1 MIDKIKIIE
10 AYNYRHA
17 CKTFDANKKISDADF
32 SFILETARLSPS
44 SFGFEPWKFLIVQ
57 NTDLRKKLKLV
68 VWGAQG
74 TLPTASHFIVILA
87 RKQKTMKY
95 DSQYIKYMM
104 KDVHHLTDD
113 VIQKRRDF
121 VKGFQ
126 EYDFNLVESE
136 RAMFDWS
143 SKQTYIALANMM
155 TSAAMI
161 NIDSCPI
168 EGYKAKEMEKLM
180 TDDFG
185 IDHTEFGVTCM
196 VAFGYRI
203 DKQRSKTRQDLS
215 DIIEWFN

>member
-10 AYNYRHA
+10 AYNFRHA
-17 CKTFDANKKISDADF
+17 CKVFDTNKKISDADF

-44 SFGFEPWKFLIVQ
+44 SFGFEPWKFLVVQ
-57 NTDLRKKLKLV
+57 NKDLRDKLKLIT
-68 VWGAQG
+68 WGAQG
-74 TLPTASHFIVILA
+74 TLPTASHFVVILA
-87 RKQKTMKY
+87 RKQKAMKY
-95 DSQYIKYMM
+95 DSQYIKHMM
-104 KDVHHLTDD
+104 EDVHRLTDD
-113 VIQKRRDF
+113 VIQKRRGF
-121 VKGFQ
+121 VKTFQ
-126 EYDFNLVESE
+126 ESDFNLIESE
-136 RAMFDWS
+136 RAMFDWA

-185 IDHTEFGVTCM
+185 IDHTEYGVTCM

-203 DKQRSKTRQDLS
+203 DKQRNKTRQDT
-215 DIIEWFN
+215 DEIIQWFN

>member
-10 AYNYRHA
+10 AYNFRHA
-17 CKTFDANKKISDADF
+17 CKIFDATKKISDADF

-57 NTDLRKKLKLV
+57 NKDLRDKLKLIT
-68 VWGAQG
+68 WGAQG

-87 RKQKTMKY
+87 RKQKTMNY
-95 DSQYIKYMM
+95 DSQYIKHMM
-104 KDVHHLTDD
+104 KDVHQLTDD
-113 VIQKRRDF
+113 AIQKRL
-121 VKGFQ
+121 GFFENFQ
-126 EYDFNLVESE
+126 KFDFNLMESE

-168 EGYKAKEMEKLM
+168 EGYKAKEMEELLA
-180 TDDFG
+180 DDFD
-185 IDHTEFGVTCM
+185 IDPTEFGVTCM

-203 DKQRSKTRQDLS
+203 DKQRNKTRQDS
-215 DIIEWFN
+215 DEIIQWFN

>member
-1 MIDKIKIIE
+1 MIDKIEIIK
-10 AYNYRHA
+10 AFNHRHA
-17 CKTFDANKKISDADF
+17 CKVFDANKKISDADF

-57 NTDLRKKLKLV
+57 NMDLREKLKLIT
-68 VWGAQG
+68 WGAQG
-74 TLPTASHFIVILA
+74 TLPTASHFVVILA
-87 RKQKTMKY
+87 RKQKTMNY
-95 DSQYIKYMM
+95 DGQYIKHMM

-113 VIQKRRDF
+113 AIQKRSGLF
-121 VKGFQ
+121 KTFQ
-126 EYDFNLVESE
+126 DVDFNLIENE
-136 RAMFDWS
+136 RAIFDWS

-180 TDDFG
+180 ADDFG

-203 DKQRSKTRQDLS
+203 DKQRNKTRQE
-215 DIIEWFN
+215 INEITRWFN

>member
-10 AYNYRHA
+10 AYKFRHA
-17 CKTFDANKKISDADF
+17 CKIFDETKKISDVDF
-32 SFILETARLSPS
+32 DFILETARLSPS

-57 NTDLRKKLKLV
+57 NEALRSKLKLV

-74 TLPTASHFIVILA
+74 TLPTASHFVVILA
-87 RKQKTMKY
+87 RKQKTMHHA
-95 DSQYIKYMM
+95 SQYLKYMM
-104 KDVHHLTDD
+104 SDIHHLAED
-113 VIQKRRDF
+113 VIQKRSGF
-121 VKGFQ
+121 VKTFQ
-126 EYDFNLVESE
+126 ESDFNLIESE

-168 EGYKAKEMEKLM
+168 EGYKAKEMEQLM

-185 IDHTEFGVTCM
+185 IDSTEFGVTCM

-203 DKQRSKTRQDLS
+203 DPQREKTRQN
-215 DIIEWFN
+215 IEEISQWFA